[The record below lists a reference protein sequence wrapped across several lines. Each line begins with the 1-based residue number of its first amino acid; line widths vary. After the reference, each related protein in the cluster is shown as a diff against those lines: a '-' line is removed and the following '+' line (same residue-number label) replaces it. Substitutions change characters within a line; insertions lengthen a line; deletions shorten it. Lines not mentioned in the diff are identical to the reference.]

1 MSFQV
6 SIYDRFIWI
15 SIYAYFFVD
24 LYFYMDGNKQKKER
38 KKKEKNWPKKNKKVL
53 YPVQELP

>member
-38 KKKEKNWPKKNKKVL
+38 KKKEKN
-53 YPVQELP
+53 

>member
-15 SIYAYFFVD
+15 SIYAYFFVK
-24 LYFYMDGNKQKKER
+24 LYFYMDGKKQKKEK
-38 KKKEKNWPKKNKKVL
+38 KKKEKN
-53 YPVQELP
+53 